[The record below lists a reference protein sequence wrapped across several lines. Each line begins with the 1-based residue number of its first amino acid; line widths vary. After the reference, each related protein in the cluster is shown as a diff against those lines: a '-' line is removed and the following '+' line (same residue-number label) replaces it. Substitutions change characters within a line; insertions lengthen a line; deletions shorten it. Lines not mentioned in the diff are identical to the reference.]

1 MHRRIAGLLS
11 VVGLVTIAALDG
23 SEESARPALA
33 SEPDTGIA
41 DCVGRD
47 AAIRAASRYV
57 ASQGGAD
64 LATSVDAVW
73 SEARW
78 TVFFWGGEDS
88 AHAPV
93 WIDVAADGRIA
104 GCDAGGIC
112 PPADAASVPACGAAG
127 SAPVSRDDA
136 ERIAREFLAGRL
148 PEQAP
153 RNSLALWSEA
163 SWLVFFEAAAAAD
176 RAGFIVEVSPSG
188 EAADRASGA

>member
-11 VVGLVTIAALDG
+11 VVVLVTIAALDG

-41 DCVGRD
+41 DCVGRA

-78 TVFFWGGEDS
+78 TV
-88 AHAPV
+88 
-93 WIDVAADGRIA
+93 
-104 GCDAGGIC
+104 
-112 PPADAASVPACGAAG
+112 
-127 SAPVSRDDA
+127 
-136 ERIAREFLAGRL
+136 
-148 PEQAP
+148 
-153 RNSLALWSEA
+153 
-163 SWLVFFEAAAAAD
+163 
-176 RAGFIVEVSPSG
+176 
-188 EAADRASGA
+188 